1 MKKKLISV
9 LAGVLM
15 LAGCGEKEEPTVHW
29 SHTACVQSIAEE
41 KDLGDYIYTV
51 KEIKTNY
58 ERGDDEVYCFD
69 ITIKSGR
76 YEKRFMCYAVVDDG
90 EVIFVD
96 CDPWID

>member
-29 SHTACVQSIAEE
+29 SHTACVGEIVTGLGV
-41 KDLGDYIYTV
+41 KDYTYTA
-51 KEIKTNY
+51 KQIEHD
-58 ERGDDEVYCFD
+58 EDHGDDEVYCFD
-69 ITIKSGR
+69 ITVMTGETAYR
-76 YEKRFMCYAVVDDG
+76 YCCFAVVDDG

>member
-29 SHTACVQSIAEE
+29 SHTACVDAIVAEQGLE
-41 KDLGDYIYTV
+41 DYTYTV
-51 KEIKTNY
+51 KQIEHD
-58 ERGDDEVYCFD
+58 EDHGDDEVYCFD
-69 ITIKSGR
+69 ITITTSETSYR
-76 YEKRFMCYAVVDDG
+76 YCCFAAVDDG

-96 CDPWID
+96 CDTWLD